1 MKRGAKLNVGIDIDG
16 VLANF
21 WGEFTRLG
29 NEMYGLPHQEN
40 NKEVQNYSMHDWA
53 GPEQI
58 NNIWQRFLQNG
69 HYQNLEILD
78 GAGAQRVRDLSENL
92 DATVTYITAR
102 QNNRDVRRDT
112 YNWMNQRGFR
122 GNIIHDS
129 NKARACNRFSIDMY
143 LDDHD
148 KNVYDVVVNS
158 PADAY
163 VLDARHNRAHDLP
176 RVHSLDEFVTF
187 AEQYL

>member
-29 NEMYGLPHQEN
+29 NEMYGLPHQETSFN
-40 NKEVQNYSMHDWA
+40 IANYSMEDWA
-53 GPEQI
+53 KPEQVS
-58 NNIWQRFLQNG
+58 NIWQRFLDDG
-69 HYQNLEILD
+69 HYRNLDVLNE
-78 GAGAQRVRDLSENL
+78 AGAQRVRELSENL
-92 DATVTYITAR
+92 DVTVTYITAR
-102 QNNRDVRRDT
+102 QDNRDVRKDT

-129 NKARACNRFSIDMY
+129 NKSRACNRFAVDMY
-143 LDDHD
+143 VDDYD
-148 KNVYDVVVNS
+148 KNVADVAVNS
-158 PADAY
+158 PCNAY
-163 VLDARHNRAHDLP
+163 VLDARHNREFDLP
-176 RVHSLDEFVTF
+176 RVHSLDEFVTL